1 MIKWKLLF
9 YSVIHGIDYVSHG
22 KEKDVEPRTK
32 RLDQVYT
39 EFLDYK

>member
-1 MIKWKLLF
+1 
-9 YSVIHGIDYVSHG
+9 VSHG
-22 KEKDVEPRTK
+22 KEKDVKSRTK